1 MPGPVARALSGRA
14 DDPALVPITPVHP
27 RVGRLP
33 DFSPAVGERR
43 FTVCVLQGCVM
54 RVMYHHVNLATLRV
68 LQRLGCDVIC
78 PPDLACCGALDL
90 HAGLHEAGRARARA
104 FLDAL
109 RPYAF
114 DAFVVNSAGCGS
126 TLREYAE
133 VLADDPVWAEAA
145 CSFSRR
151 VRDVAEFVWAEA
163 LGADASRLETARL
176 DATVTY
182 HDACHLAHGQG
193 ITEAP
198 RRLLQA
204 IPGVRILDLSESDM
218 CCGSAGTYN
227 LTQPG
232 MARRLLD
239 RKVANIAATGAEIVA
254 MGNPGCMAWIDTG
267 LRSAGIST
275 RVMHTIEVL
284 DEAFG
289 SIRPAAAE
297 ASDHR

>member
-1 MPGPVARALSGRA
+1 
-14 DDPALVPITPVHP
+14 
-27 RVGRLP
+27 
-33 DFSPAVGERR
+33 
-43 FTVCVLQGCVM
+43 
-54 RVMYHHVNLATLRV
+54 
-68 LQRLGCDVIC
+68 
-78 PPDLACCGALDL
+78 
-90 HAGLHEAGRARARA
+90 
-104 FLDAL
+104 
-109 RPYAF
+109 
-114 DAFVVNSAGCGS
+114 
-126 TLREYAE
+126 
-133 VLADDPVWAEAA
+133 VWAEAA

-163 LGADASRLETARL
+163 LGADASRLESARL

-198 RRLLQA
+198 RRLLQS
-204 IPGVRILDLSESDM
+204 IPGVRLLDLSESDM

-267 LRSAGIST
+267 LRSAGMST

-284 DEAFG
+284 DMALG
-289 SIRPAAAE
+289 SVRPAAAG